1 MNEREALHA
10 AIVKICQAWTAL
22 QLAITQGFCGRD
34 SAERGAWMP
43 GALTDWV
50 LQNKRNLDQSDIEE
64 CLFDMM
70 TGDFECL
77 TEDGSCREV
86 SDLIWK
92 ILRSIQTANFEEYS
106 RLMDGIKVPKEN
118 LQRSQVELKNS
129 DTEGSEDED
138 DNDDDERVEA
148 KVEKVREKQ
157 EPIIDE
163 DGFEMVAT
171 KQKGGRKSKK
181 LEAQIQAQMDLIH
194 DTNSTQQND
203 GMDD

>member
-10 AIVKICQAWTAL
+10 AL

-86 SDLIWK
+86 ADLIWK
-92 ILRSIQTANFEEYS
+92 ILRSIQTANFDEYS

-138 DNDDDERVEA
+138 DDEQVEA
-148 KVEKVREKQ
+148 KVEKVKEKQ